1 MKILHYLER
10 IERIHKM
17 VLQENT
23 GSPNE
28 FARRLGISR
37 TRLYEIMD
45 ELKLE
50 GAPISYSK
58 SCRTFYYE
66 EPFHIS
72 ISVDI
77 KTLDNEE
84 VAITSGGQFFPYRPF
99 FPDAGDIYLLASL
112 RNYSSL
118 IAI

>member
-1 MKILHYLER
+1 
-10 IERIHKM
+10 M

-23 GSPNE
+23 GSPDE
-28 FARRLGISR
+28 FARTVGISR

-45 ELKLE
+45 DLKFE

-66 EPFHIS
+66 EPFHIE

-77 KTLDNEE
+77 KSLDNEE
-84 VAITSGGQFFPYRPF
+84 VEITSGGQLFFQRPF
-99 FPDAGDIYLLASL
+99 FPDAGILSL
-112 RNYSSL
+112 FCKL
-118 IAI
+118 TTC